1 MSVKIV
7 RDGQVIHDDSKS
19 KVIESDTL
27 LSEIIKRQEL
37 LIHDLQNQ
45 IKDLK
50 TDLKFYRK
58 HS

>member
-7 RDGQVIHDDSKS
+7 RDGQVIHDDSKPN
-19 KVIESDTL
+19 VIESDTL

-37 LIHDLQNQ
+37 LIQDLQNQ

>member
-7 RDGQVIHDDSKS
+7 RDGQVIHDDSKP
-19 KVIESDTL
+19 KVIEVDTQL
-27 LSEIIKRQEL
+27 NEIIERQEL
-37 LIHDLQNQ
+37 IIKDLQNQ